1 MTLLRSLFLSPLLS
15 LLLCLP
21 AMAAEDKPAPC
32 TAAQPAWHCPGA
44 IELRD
49 EAKQTAARLSW
60 FSNGELLGER
70 QTGKDVQR
78 YVALK
83 PSLRAFYANVA
94 PMDLG
99 NVADPFRR
107 FDTVFA
113 DALAALRA
121 AYAQGPASVPA
132 NESQQT
138 VTVEAKPVRLKTWR
152 TSAQGRIE
160 FEYQPEDSP
169 AYRGYWDAA
178 RPAPWD
184 DKAAM
189 EGFVDVRGAKAPP
202 TVGEARQP
210 QAKPQ

>member
-1 MTLLRSLFLSPLLS
+1 MTPLRRLLLSPLLS
-15 LLLCLP
+15 LFLSLP
-21 AMAAEDKPAPC
+21 ALAAGERPAPC
-32 TAAQPAWHCPGA
+32 TEAQPAWHCPGA
-44 IELRD
+44 MELRD

-70 QTGKDVQR
+70 QTGKDIQR
-78 YVALK
+78 YLALQ

-99 NVADPFRR
+99 NATNPFRR
-107 FDTVFA
+107 FDRVFA

-132 NESQQT
+132 SESEQT
-138 VTVEAKPVRLKTWR
+138 VTVESKPVRLKTWR
-152 TSAQGRIE
+152 VSTPGRIE

-178 RPAPWD
+178 RPAPWG
-184 DKAAM
+184 DKTPM
-189 EGFVDVRGAKAPP
+189 EDFVDVRGEKAPP

-210 QAKPQ
+210 LVKPQ